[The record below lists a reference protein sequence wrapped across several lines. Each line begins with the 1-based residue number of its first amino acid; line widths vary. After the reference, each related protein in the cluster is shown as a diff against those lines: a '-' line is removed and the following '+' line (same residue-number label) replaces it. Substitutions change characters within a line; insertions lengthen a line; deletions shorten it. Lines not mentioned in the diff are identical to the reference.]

1 MIYETFD
8 AQKIAFCNFTEQ
20 LSELIFNGFRTKF
33 TAKLFSEATAQH
45 VSFVLAQVL
54 SSESSKNLIIARQD
68 DALCGCLFLTNTDN
82 RSLYDVIKQEYSG
95 LMKFKVLLF
104 FAILEHKIADNETY
118 IEFLVVSERYR
129 KKGVGTQLIKQCQN
143 SVSTKVLTLYV
154 ASNNMN
160 AINLYQRN
168 GFRVQITQ
176 NSLLTGKLVNN
187 KKWHFMVWEN
197 KKWKL

>member
-1 MIYETFD
+1 MICETFD
-8 AQKIAFCNFTEQ
+8 GQKINSQHFAKQ
-20 LSELIFNGFRTKF
+20 LGELIFNGIRTKF
-33 TAKLFSEATAQH
+33 TAKLFSEATAKSI
-45 VSFVLAQVL
+45 SFVLAQVL

-68 DALCGCLFLTNTDN
+68 DALCGCLFLTTTDN

-104 FAILEHKIADNETY
+104 FAILEHKLAINETY

-143 SVSTKVLTLYV
+143 NVSTKILTLYV
-154 ASNNMN
+154 ASNNTN
-160 AINLYQRN
+160 AINLYQKN
-168 GFRVQITQ
+168 SFHMQITQ
-176 NSLLTGKLVNN
+176 NSLLTSKLINN

-197 KKWKL
+197 TK